1 MYHDCKNGTVMCGE
15 CKQIASG
22 LMRKFFQELSK
33 KRMIAEDDA
42 RKILNRN

>member
-15 CKQIASG
+15 CKKIASG